1 VLGISFLGYNSAFLL
16 WNQSCTLSLIKS
28 YISFLNPTS
37 RVWILNKQYYVLYWG
52 KCNPFF
58 IIILVGKVRNII
70 GNTIEGFSTK
80 DGSPFN
86 SKVLQDLTNIL
97 PKQSTTIHGKKEDG
111 RVMFHELLPHSS
123 MGETFIRIGINTR
136 NHDKLSNVACEY
148 ASTN

>member
-1 VLGISFLGYNSAFLL
+1 
-16 WNQSCTLSLIKS
+16 
-28 YISFLNPTS
+28 
-37 RVWILNKQYYVLYWG
+37 
-52 KCNPFF
+52 
-58 IIILVGKVRNII
+58 LVGKVRNVI
-70 GNTIEGFSTK
+70 GNIIENFGIK
-80 DGSPFN
+80 DVPPFV

>member
-1 VLGISFLGYNSAFLL
+1 
-16 WNQSCTLSLIKS
+16 
-28 YISFLNPTS
+28 
-37 RVWILNKQYYVLYWG
+37 
-52 KCNPFF
+52 
-58 IIILVGKVRNII
+58 LVGKVRNII
-70 GNTIEGFSTK
+70 GNTIEGFGIK
-80 DGSPFN
+80 DVSPFD

-123 MGETFIRIGINTR
+123 MGETFIPININTR